1 MAKTAV
7 AGMNSQLVEIAMAY
21 QRSRALVA
29 AARLGVA
36 DALGDAERT
45 VVELAAA
52 CQADVLALHRLL
64 RALASIGIV
73 AETKPGNFVL
83 TDFGGPL
90 RKDAPDSAW
99 PAVVFW
105 ADLLADNWVSLTE
118 CVRTGK
124 SASTLRPEIM
134 SRWREDPEAPAI
146 FRAVM
151 GTSPADTYMPIARAW
166 DFSRVGT
173 VADLGGG
180 GGALIA
186 AIIEAYPNTRGML
199 VDRPESIEA
208 AKPRFLAGQLA
219 KRTKLVAADLTEEVP
234 AGADVYVLKHVL
246 HGYDDETAAGILRNC
261 RAVLPPRGRVL
272 IIEFVL
278 PDIIDRQDHDLE
290 RRLMSDLNMLAVT
303 QGKERSALDWNNL
316 LDRAGFRCEQTVSVK
331 GDLVSVIEARP
342 L

>member
-7 AGMNSQLVEIAMAY
+7 AGMNSRLVEIAMAY

-29 AARLGVA
+29 AARRGCRCVGRCRA
-36 DALGDAERT
+36 HGCRT
-45 VVELAAA
+45 GAA
-52 CQADVLALHRLL
+52 CKADVVALHRLL

-166 DFSRVGT
+166 DFSCVGT
-173 VADLGGG
+173 VADLGG
-180 GGALIA
+180 
-186 AIIEAYPNTRGML
+186 EA
-199 VDRPESIEA
+199 
-208 AKPRFLAGQLA
+208 
-219 KRTKLVAADLTEEVP
+219 
-234 AGADVYVLKHVL
+234 
-246 HGYDDETAAGILRNC
+246 
-261 RAVLPPRGRVL
+261 GR
-272 IIEFVL
+272 
-278 PDIIDRQDHDLE
+278 
-290 RRLMSDLNMLAVT
+290 
-303 QGKERSALDWNNL
+303 
-316 LDRAGFRCEQTVSVK
+316 
-331 GDLVSVIEARP
+331 
-342 L
+342 